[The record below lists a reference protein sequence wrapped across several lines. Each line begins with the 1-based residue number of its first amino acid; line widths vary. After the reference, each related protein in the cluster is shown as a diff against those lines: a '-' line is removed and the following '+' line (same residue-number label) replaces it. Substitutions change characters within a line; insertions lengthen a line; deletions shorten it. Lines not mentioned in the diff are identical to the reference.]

1 MLSAKQERLIQLPL
15 LQSVQNRDAKH
26 AKAVLNGPKEI
37 DRRCF
42 FEILRRTGDF
52 AKQKIFLKN
61 LRKNLIVEDEI
72 LGVIQKRNRLKHLT
86 RVRPVTGVVLGK
98 LGSEQEILDKCE
110 YAITD
115 IFPERHA
122 PAERMPTENA
132 RCDDGIVGTVD
143 DHGAH
148 GKNEMRIVLIIG
160 MQHHHNVCMTI
171 ESSLVTRLLISAVPS
186 VPVMH
191 DGRDAECRRLRR
203 RVVPAAVVNENDL
216 VNDVFGHILVRV
228 FQCFSGVVRR
238 HDNDDAFSVKHR
250 QRAVYTLSMTERTRT
265 LIHFF
270 IVMMLGLSFS
280 LPHVLFSLRAMEP
293 VLLKIT
299 TTDDGH
305 YLARVKAALLGRT
318 NEVRNGV
325 TGGHPPADGSA
336 PALVE
341 LIVGTAFSWTKLKA
355 PHVMLLLTVFL
366 TPWVFLLLLNLLRSF
381 VPWSTALIGSVFYVT
396 VFLSAL
402 QKPVNM
408 SLSLPI
414 SIATIFV
421 LWKNWREPKRWST
434 LLSGILLGAL
444 PSVYFWSWTY
454 IWSLFG
460 WLFILHFC
468 FSETSP
474 LKTKRTK
481 ALLASSAIAV
491 IVSLPFLIDL
501 IASFQGGGI
510 FTETAFRST
519 IIHSRGVESLPRAIL
534 ISILVLCSI
543 VLARKTRKDIEHWIL
558 PLASILGIATAMY
571 QNLIHGIIFSFS
583 SHFYPFLCLSALFVG
598 VWAWSTSLRWARIVA
613 GLASIFLVL
622 GLWDFRSVWSVLAGN
637 YYVRDIA
644 HLRPVTMILDDG
656 NRQTVLSDKVSSHM
670 VTSWTDDDV
679 VFTAYVKHMLVSDQ
693 EYVERYCLSEAFSQ
707 GGPDLQWLA
716 SEVVETKQEDLIAAK
731 KIEFKS
737 FCDPVLTDPQKF
749 LKKYDVHF
757 LLWNERLRPDFGIK
771 IGSFRLQERGS
782 GWSLWRLD
790 SAKKLQ

>member
-1 MLSAKQERLIQLPL
+1 MLSTKQGRLIQFPL
-15 LQSVQNRDAKH
+15 HQSIENRNAEN
-26 AKAVLNGPKEI
+26 AEPVPNGSEKI

-42 FEILRRTGDF
+42 FEVLRRTGDF

-61 LRKNLIVEDEI
+61 LRENLIIEDEI
-72 LGVIQKRNRLKHLT
+72 LGVVRKRNRFEYFP
-86 RVRPVTGVVLGK
+86 RVRPIAGVVLGK
-98 LGSEQEILDKCE
+98 LRTEEKVLCKRE
-110 YAITD
+110 EAVAHV
-115 IFPERHA
+115 FPERH
-122 PAERMPTENA
+122 PAAQRMPPKDA
-132 RCDDGIVGTVD
+132 RCDYGIVGAVD
-143 DHGAH
+143 DHRTH
-148 GKNEMRIVLIIG
+148 RKDEMRIVLIIR
-160 MQHHHNVCMTI
+160 MQHHDNVCMTI
-171 ESSLVTRLLISAVPS
+171 ESGLVTCLLVSAVPA

-191 DGRDAECRRLRR
+191 DGRDAECRRLLR
-203 RVVPAAVVNENDL
+203 RVIPAAIVNKNNIIHNVLWDISIGI
-216 VNDVFGHILVRV
+216 FQSFPRV
-228 FQCFSGVVRR
+228 ISG

-250 QRAVYTLSMTERTRT
+250 QRAVYTADMTERTRT
-265 LIHFF
+265 FIHVF
-270 IVMMLGLSFS
+270 IVIMLGLSFS
-280 LPHVLFSLRAMEP
+280 LPHILFSLRATEP
-293 VLLKIT
+293 ILMKIT

-341 LIVGTAFSWTKLKA
+341 LIVGTAFSWTGLKA

-366 TPWVFLLLLNLLRSF
+366 TPWVFFLLLHLLRSF
-381 VPWSTALIGSVFYVT
+381 VPWSTALFGSLLYVT

-414 SIATIFV
+414 SIGTILV
-421 LWKNWREPKRWST
+421 VWKNWKQPKLWLT
-434 LLSGILLGAL
+434 LLSGIVLGAL
-444 PSVYFWSWTY
+444 PTVYFWSWTY
-454 IWSLFG
+454 IWSLVG
-460 WLFILHFC
+460 WLLILHFC

-481 ALLASSAIAV
+481 ALLTSSAIAGF
-491 IVSLPFLIDL
+491 VSLPFLIDL

-510 FTETAFRST
+510 FAETAFRST
-519 IIHSRGVESLPRAIL
+519 IIHSRSFESFPRAIL
-534 ISILVLCSI
+534 IAILVLCSI
-543 VLARKTRKDIEHWIL
+543 VLARKTKKEIDHWIL

-637 YYVRDIA
+637 YYVRDIV
-644 HLRPVTMILDDG
+644 HLHPAIDILDNG
-656 NRQTVLSDKVSSHM
+656 NRETVLSDKVSSHM